1 MKKTLITAIAA
12 IPAAIAM
19 ATTTSRVI
27 DARSNATTIGSA
39 GKIVA
44 ASLGSTSASGQFRL
58 EIGRQFDFG
67 GTTVSSRN
75 VIFGG
80 PYSSNVS
87 NVTFS
92 APIYVSPSDR
102 IYCYGT
108 NATNFTAQ
116 AILFIEQ

>member
-12 IPAAIAM
+12 ISAAIAM
-19 ATTTSRVI
+19 ATTTSRTI
-27 DARSNATTIGSA
+27 DARSNNTVMGTAC
-39 GKIVA
+39 KIVA
-44 ASLGSTSASGQFRL
+44 ASGSGQFRL

-67 GTTVSSRN
+67 GTIVSSKN

-80 PYSSNVS
+80 SYSSNIS
-87 NVTFS
+87 NITFS

-102 IYCYGT
+102 IYCSGV